1 MQNNFDL
8 KKFLIE
14 NKLTPAS
21 QKVDEY
27 FSFDDKS
34 PEGQRAKN
42 KPNDVLGKR
51 KPGQMTPDNKKDYKD
66 VVNKQ
71 GKLGSI
77 YGNKGPKGPLP
88 EKISEITVKGK
99 KVKNYKQN
107 GDKSYSVTFED
118 DTKDTIY
125 VSHDDWDTLN
135 NDNKKKI

>member
-21 QKVDEY
+21 QKL
-27 FSFDDKS
+27 
-34 PEGQRAKN
+34 N
-42 KPNDVLGKR
+42 
-51 KPGQMTPDNKKDYKD
+51 
-66 VVNKQ
+66 
-71 GKLGSI
+71 
-77 YGNKGPKGPLP
+77 
-88 EKISEITVKGK
+88 EITVKGK
-99 KVKNYKQN
+99 KVKTYKQN